1 MKNLA
6 VVCFFI
12 FSLIDGTLPSGYQ
25 VGEIASDFRLK
36 DVNGKMVTLADFK
49 SAKGFI
55 VVFTCNTCPYAK
67 AYEDRL
73 IALNNHYQPKGYPVV
88 AINPNDP
95 EVQPGDSYTGM
106 QERAREKGFTF
117 PYLFDQGQ
125 AVTKKFGAART
136 PHVFVLQK
144 TSKGTMVQYIGA
156 IDNDTEGKNANKINY
171 VENAID
177 ALEKG
182 ERPPVTLT
190 KAVGCGIKWKK
201 S

>member
-1 MKNLA
+1 MKNLV

-12 FSLIDGTLPSGYQ
+12 FSLIGRTLPPGYQ

-73 IALNNHYQPKGYPVV
+73 IALNNHYQPKGYPVI

-95 EVQPGDSYTGM
+95 EVQPGDSYTRM